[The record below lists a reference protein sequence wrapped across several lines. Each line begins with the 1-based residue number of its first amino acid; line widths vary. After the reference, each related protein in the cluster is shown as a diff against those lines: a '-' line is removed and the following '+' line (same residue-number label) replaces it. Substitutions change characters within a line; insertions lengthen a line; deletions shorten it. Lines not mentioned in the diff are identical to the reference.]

1 MIRRRRDT
9 HAWSQEHLS
18 HYVEGD
24 LGWFA
29 SRRLRLHAAECPE
42 CGLGLRA
49 LRALLRALHARGAQ
63 SREHAPDSIFDRVRE
78 AAAESRSEA
87 DPGSRLRDPRQS
99 S

>member
-9 HAWSQEHLS
+9 HAWSQQHLS

-24 LGWFA
+24 LSWLA
-29 SRRLRLHAAECPE
+29 RRRLRLHAAECPE

-49 LRALLRALHARGAQ
+49 VRALLRMLHAPVEQ
-63 SREHAPDSIFDRVRE
+63 SREHAPDSVLNRVR
-78 AAAESRSEA
+78 AAATDPRSEA
-87 DPGSRLRDPRQS
+87 DLGTQARDPHRS